1 MSVEQEEAADKEN
14 VHLTWLWF
22 SAG

>member
-1 MSVEQEEAADKEN
+1 MSAEQEEAADKEKFQ
-14 VHLTWLWF
+14 LTWLWF

>member
-14 VHLTWLWF
+14 VQLTWLWF